1 MADIGALVARLV
13 GAGCDAGVAASVV
26 AEVFTAGVLSADFRG
41 QNVDETAER
50 RRAKDRDRKR
60 LLRGLPQTSADIG
73 GLPQTALTLSS
84 STNSVVKKEKKER
97 ARKQPLSAD
106 FRPKESH
113 FEAAAKFGK
122 PPQFVRDKF
131 EDMRIWALSKGELR
145 DNWDMTLHGFIRRDA
160 KKEGPNGQP
169 GNIIQAADHLVS
181 TIRSFDAG
189 PGDPDEIRSGAGAA
203 PVRLLSKG

>member
-1 MADIGALVARLV
+1 
-13 GAGCDAGVAASVV
+13 
-26 AEVFTAGVLSADFRG
+26 LSADFRG

-60 LLRGLPQTSADIG
+60 LLRGIPQTSAEIG
-73 GLPQTALTLSS
+73 GIPETALTLSS
-84 STNSVVKKEKKER
+84 STNSVVKKEKKVR

-106 FRPKESH
+106 FQPKQSH
-113 FEAAAKFGK
+113 YEAAAKFGK

-160 KKEGPNGQP
+160 KKDGSNGRQP

-189 PGDPDEIRSGAGAA
+189 PGDTDEIRSGAGAA